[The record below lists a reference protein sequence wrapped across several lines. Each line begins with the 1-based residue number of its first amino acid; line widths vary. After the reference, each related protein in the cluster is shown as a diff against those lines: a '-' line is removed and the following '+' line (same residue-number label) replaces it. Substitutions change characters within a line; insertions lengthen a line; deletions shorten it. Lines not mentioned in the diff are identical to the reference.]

1 MQKKS
6 CGKGGRGQARGK
18 GGMDR
23 VAGRSAGAGDRETG
37 GLMIYKKTQPF
48 FFLLFFLLSILDSG
62 ILFIGMYV

>member
-1 MQKKS
+1 
-6 CGKGGRGQARGK
+6 
-18 GGMDR
+18 MDR

-62 ILFIGMYV
+62 IFCLLVCMFTNSVSRQIAQTTRVHPVH

>member
-1 MQKKS
+1 
-6 CGKGGRGQARGK
+6 
-18 GGMDR
+18 MDR

-48 FFLLFFLLSILDSG
+48 FFLLFFLLSILDSCH